1 MHIKYNFVVYIKFN
15 FIFVEHLIQLIMSN
29 KSVFEQ
35 LSSLNL
41 SSKTEKRG
49 NLTYLSWAHAW
60 AECKKLF
67 PDMTRTVYESE
78 TGMNYFSDG
87 ATAWVKVG
95 VTIQGQEHIDYLPV
109 MDMRNQSVP
118 LANITSMQV
127 NKTIQRS
134 TVKALA
140 LHGLALNIYAKED
153 FPSESDSSMQP
164 VKPKATASTKLKLS
178 VGDTNWDKVSNYV
191 IDNMG
196 MSTDEVI
203 KKLSVK
209 YDITEDA
216 KKAIIKLR
224 K

>member
-1 MHIKYNFVVYIKFN
+1 
-15 FIFVEHLIQLIMSN
+15 MSKE

-67 PDMTRTVYESE
+67 PDMSRTVYESD
-78 TGMNYFSDG
+78 TYMNYFTDG
-87 ATAWVKVG
+87 STAWVKVG

-153 FPSESDSSMQP
+153 FPSESDSSMQA
-164 VKPKATASTKLKLS
+164 VKSQPKATSKVAL
-178 VGDTNWDKVSNYV
+178 VEGDANWQKVSNFV

-196 MSTDEVI
+196 LSTDEVI

-209 YDITEDA
+209 YDISDA
-216 KKAIIKLR
+216 TKKAITKLR

>member
-1 MHIKYNFVVYIKFN
+1 
-15 FIFVEHLIQLIMSN
+15 MSN

-67 PDMTRTVYESE
+67 PDMSRTVYESD
-78 TGMNYFSDG
+78 TYMNYFTDG
-87 ATAWVKVG
+87 STAWVKVG

-153 FPSESDSSMQP
+153 FPSESDSNIQA
-164 VKPKATASTKLKLS
+164 VKAQPKATAKVALVEGDANWEKESTF
-178 VGDTNWDKVSNYV
+178 V

-196 MSTDEVI
+196 TSTADII

-209 YDITEDA
+209 YEISDSV
-216 KKAIIKLR
+216 KKAIDKLR

>member
-1 MHIKYNFVVYIKFN
+1 
-15 FIFVEHLIQLIMSN
+15 MSN

-35 LSSLNL
+35 LSALNL
-41 SSKTEKRG
+41 SSKVEKRG
-49 NLTYLSWAHAW
+49 NLSYLSWATAW

-95 VTIQGQEHIDYLPV
+95 VTINGLEYIDYLPV
-109 MDMRNQSVP
+109 MNHMNKSIP
-118 LANITSMQV
+118 LASLTSFDV

-153 FPSESDSSMQP
+153 FPEATDGTLAKVAVAKPASKIALAVGDANWEKVVNYVVDNIGLKSEDVFKNLSKKYELSTE
-164 VKPKATASTKLKLS
+164 VKNAINKLK
-178 VGDTNWDKVSNYV
+178 K
-191 IDNMG
+191 
-196 MSTDEVI
+196 
-203 KKLSVK
+203 
-209 YDITEDA
+209 
-216 KKAIIKLR
+216 
-224 K
+224 

>member
-1 MHIKYNFVVYIKFN
+1 
-15 FIFVEHLIQLIMSN
+15 MSN

-35 LSSLNL
+35 LSALNL

-78 TGMNYFSDG
+78 TGMNYFTDG
-87 ATAWVKVG
+87 STAWVKVG

-153 FPSESDSSMQP
+153 FPSESDSSMQA
-164 VKPKATASTKLKLS
+164 VKAQPKATSKVAL
-178 VGDTNWDKVSNYV
+178 VEGDANWVKVSNFV

-209 YDITEDA
+209 YDISEAT
-216 KKAIIKLR
+216 KKAITKLR

>member
-1 MHIKYNFVVYIKFN
+1 
-15 FIFVEHLIQLIMSN
+15 MSN

-35 LSSLNL
+35 LSALNL

-78 TGMNYFSDG
+78 TGMNYFTDG
-87 ATAWVKVG
+87 STAWVKVG
-95 VTIQGQEHIDYLPV
+95 VTIKGQEHIDYLPV

-153 FPSESDSSMQP
+153 FPSESDSSMQA
-164 VKPKATASTKLKLS
+164 VKTQPKATSKVAL
-178 VGDTNWDKVSNYV
+178 VEGDANWEKVSNFV

-196 MSTDEVI
+196 LSTDEVI

-209 YDITEDA
+209 YDISDA
-216 KKAIIKLR
+216 TKKAINKLR

>member
-1 MHIKYNFVVYIKFN
+1 
-15 FIFVEHLIQLIMSN
+15 MSN

-35 LSSLNL
+35 LSALNL
-41 SSKTEKRG
+41 SSKVEKRG
-49 NLTYLSWAHAW
+49 QLSYLSWATAW

-95 VTIQGQEHIDYLPV
+95 VTINGLEYIDYLPV
-109 MDMRNQSVP
+109 MNHMNKSIP
-118 LANITSMQV
+118 LASLTSFDV

-153 FPSESDSSMQP
+153 FPEASDL
-164 VKPKATASTKLKLS
+164 VGASTKSPTKSPTKIGLS
-178 VGDTNWDKVSNYV
+178 VGDANWEKVVNYV
-191 IDNMG
+191 VDNIG
-196 MSTDEVI
+196 LKSEDVFKNLS
-203 KKLSVK
+203 KKYELSDQVK
-209 YDITEDA
+209 SAINKL
-216 KKAIIKLR
+216 KK
-224 K
+224 

>member
-1 MHIKYNFVVYIKFN
+1 
-15 FIFVEHLIQLIMSN
+15 MSKE

-67 PDMTRTVYESE
+67 PDMSRTVYESD
-78 TGMNYFSDG
+78 TYMNYFTDG
-87 ATAWVKVG
+87 STAWVKVG

-153 FPSESDSSMQP
+153 FPSESDSSMQA
-164 VKPKATASTKLKLS
+164 VKTQPKATSKVSL
-178 VGDTNWDKVSNYV
+178 VEGDANWQKVSNFV

-196 MSTDEVI
+196 LSTDEVI

-209 YDITEDA
+209 YDISEAT
-216 KKAIIKLR
+216 KKAITKLR

>member
-1 MHIKYNFVVYIKFN
+1 
-15 FIFVEHLIQLIMSN
+15 MSN

-67 PDMTRTVYESE
+67 PEMSRTVYESD
-78 TGMNYFSDG
+78 TYMNYFTDG
-87 ATAWVKVG
+87 STAWVKVG

-153 FPSESDSSMQP
+153 FPSESDSTIQA
-164 VKPKATASTKLKLS
+164 VKSQPKATSKVAL
-178 VGDTNWDKVSNYV
+178 VEGDANWEKVSTFV

-196 MSTDEVI
+196 TSTADII

-209 YDITEDA
+209 YEISDSV
-216 KKAIIKLR
+216 KKAIDKLR

>member
-1 MHIKYNFVVYIKFN
+1 
-15 FIFVEHLIQLIMSN
+15 MSN

-41 SSKTEKRG
+41 SSKVEKRG
-49 NLTYLSWAHAW
+49 NLSYLSWATAW

-95 VTIQGQEHIDYLPV
+95 VTIQGQEYIDYLPV
-109 MDMRNQSVP
+109 MNHMNKSIP
-118 LANITSMQV
+118 LASLTSFDV

-153 FPSESDSSMQP
+153 FPEATDGTPAKVVTKVAGKVVLQVGDANWEKVVNYVVDNIGLKSEDVFKNLSKKYELTSD
-164 VKPKATASTKLKLS
+164 VKSAINKLK
-178 VGDTNWDKVSNYV
+178 K
-191 IDNMG
+191 
-196 MSTDEVI
+196 
-203 KKLSVK
+203 
-209 YDITEDA
+209 
-216 KKAIIKLR
+216 
-224 K
+224 

>member
-1 MHIKYNFVVYIKFN
+1 
-15 FIFVEHLIQLIMSN
+15 MSN

-35 LSSLNL
+35 LSALNL
-41 SSKTEKRG
+41 SSKVEKRG
-49 NLTYLSWAHAW
+49 QLSYLSWATAW

-95 VTIQGQEHIDYLPV
+95 VTINGLEYIDYLPV
-109 MDMRNQSVP
+109 MNHMNKSIP
-118 LANITSMQV
+118 LASLTSFDV

-153 FPSESDSSMQP
+153 FPEASDL
-164 VKPKATASTKLKLS
+164 VGASTKLPTKSPTKIGLS
-178 VGDTNWDKVSNYV
+178 VGDANWEKVVNYV
-191 IDNMG
+191 VDNIG
-196 MSTDEVI
+196 LKSEDVFKNLS
-203 KKLSVK
+203 KKYELSDDVK
-209 YDITEDA
+209 SAINKL
-216 KKAIIKLR
+216 KK
-224 K
+224 

>member
-1 MHIKYNFVVYIKFN
+1 
-15 FIFVEHLIQLIMSN
+15 MSN

-35 LSSLNL
+35 LSALNL
-41 SSKTEKRG
+41 SSKVEKRG
-49 NLTYLSWAHAW
+49 NLSYLSWATAW

-95 VTIQGQEHIDYLPV
+95 VTINGLEYIDYLPV
-109 MDMRNQSVP
+109 MNHMNKSIP
-118 LANITSMQV
+118 LASLTSFDV

-153 FPSESDSSMQP
+153 FPEATDGTPAKVAPKPASKVALAVGDANWEKVVNYVVDNIGLKSEDVFKNLSKKYELSDE
-164 VKPKATASTKLKLS
+164 VKSAINKLK
-178 VGDTNWDKVSNYV
+178 K
-191 IDNMG
+191 
-196 MSTDEVI
+196 
-203 KKLSVK
+203 
-209 YDITEDA
+209 
-216 KKAIIKLR
+216 
-224 K
+224 

>member
-1 MHIKYNFVVYIKFN
+1 
-15 FIFVEHLIQLIMSN
+15 MSN

-35 LSSLNL
+35 LSALNL
-41 SSKTEKRG
+41 SSKVEKRG
-49 NLTYLSWAHAW
+49 QLSYLSWATAW

-95 VTIQGQEHIDYLPV
+95 VTINGLEYIDYLPV
-109 MDMRNQSVP
+109 MNHMNKSIP
-118 LANITSMQV
+118 LASLTSFDV

-153 FPSESDSSMQP
+153 FPEATDGTPAKVVAKPAGKIALVVGDANWEKVVNYVVDNIGLKSEDVFKNLSKKYELSDQ
-164 VKPKATASTKLKLS
+164 VKSAINKLK
-178 VGDTNWDKVSNYV
+178 K
-191 IDNMG
+191 
-196 MSTDEVI
+196 
-203 KKLSVK
+203 
-209 YDITEDA
+209 
-216 KKAIIKLR
+216 
-224 K
+224 

>member
-1 MHIKYNFVVYIKFN
+1 
-15 FIFVEHLIQLIMSN
+15 MSN

-35 LSSLNL
+35 LSALNL
-41 SSKTEKRG
+41 SSKVEKRG
-49 NLTYLSWAHAW
+49 QLSYLSWATAW

-95 VTIQGQEHIDYLPV
+95 VTINGLEYIDYLPV
-109 MDMRNQSVP
+109 MNHMNKSIP
-118 LANITSMQV
+118 LASLTSFDV

-153 FPSESDSSMQP
+153 FPEATDGTPAKVVAKPAGKIALAVGDANWSKVVNYVVDNIGLKSEDVFKNLSKKYELSDD
-164 VKPKATASTKLKLS
+164 VKSAINKLK
-178 VGDTNWDKVSNYV
+178 K
-191 IDNMG
+191 
-196 MSTDEVI
+196 
-203 KKLSVK
+203 
-209 YDITEDA
+209 
-216 KKAIIKLR
+216 
-224 K
+224 

>member
-1 MHIKYNFVVYIKFN
+1 MEKT
-15 FIFVEHLIQLIMSN
+15 
-29 KSVFEQ
+29 KSVFDQ
-35 LSSLNL
+35 LSELNL

-49 NLTYLSWAHAW
+49 NLTYLSWSHAW
-60 AECKKLF
+60 GSCKKLF

-78 TGMNYFSDG
+78 TGMNYFTDG
-87 ATAWVKVG
+87 STAWVKVG

-153 FPSESDSSMQP
+153 FPSESDSSMQA
-164 VKPKATASTKLKLS
+164 VKAQPKATSKVAL
-178 VGDTNWDKVSNYV
+178 VEGDANWQKVSNFV

-196 MSTDEVI
+196 LSTDEVI

-209 YDITEDA
+209 YDISEAT
-216 KKAIIKLR
+216 KKAITKLR

>member
-1 MHIKYNFVVYIKFN
+1 
-15 FIFVEHLIQLIMSN
+15 MSN

-67 PDMTRTVYESE
+67 PDMSRTVYESD
-78 TGMNYFSDG
+78 TYMNYFTDG
-87 ATAWVKVG
+87 STAWVKVG

-153 FPSESDSSMQP
+153 FPSESDSSMQA
-164 VKPKATASTKLKLS
+164 VKAQPKATSKVAL
-178 VGDTNWDKVSNYV
+178 VEGDANWQKVSNFV

-196 MSTDEVI
+196 LSTDEVI

-209 YDITEDA
+209 YDISDA
-216 KKAIIKLR
+216 TKKAITKLR

>member
-1 MHIKYNFVVYIKFN
+1 
-15 FIFVEHLIQLIMSN
+15 MSN

-49 NLTYLSWAHAW
+49 NLTYVSWAHAW

-67 PDMTRTVYESE
+67 PDMTRTVYESD
-78 TGMNYFSDG
+78 TCMNYFTDG
-87 ATAWVKVG
+87 STAWVKVG

-153 FPSESDSSMQP
+153 FPSESDSTIQAVKAQP
-164 VKPKATASTKLKLS
+164 KTTAKVAL
-178 VGDTNWDKVSNYV
+178 VEGDANWEKVSTFV

-196 MSTDEVI
+196 TSTADII

-209 YDITEDA
+209 YEISDSV
-216 KKAIIKLR
+216 KKAIDKLR

>member
-1 MHIKYNFVVYIKFN
+1 
-15 FIFVEHLIQLIMSN
+15 MSN

-49 NLTYLSWAHAW
+49 NITYLSWAHAW

-67 PDMTRTVYESE
+67 PEMSRTVYESD
-78 TGMNYFSDG
+78 TYMNYFTDG
-87 ATAWVKVG
+87 STAWVKVG

-153 FPSESDSSMQP
+153 FPSESDSNIQA
-164 VKPKATASTKLKLS
+164 VKAQPKATAKVAL
-178 VGDTNWDKVSNYV
+178 VEGDANWEKVSTFV

-196 MSTDEVI
+196 TSTADII

-209 YDITEDA
+209 YEISDSV
-216 KKAIIKLR
+216 KKAIDKLR

>member
-1 MHIKYNFVVYIKFN
+1 
-15 FIFVEHLIQLIMSN
+15 MSN

-35 LSSLNL
+35 LSALNL
-41 SSKTEKRG
+41 SSKVEKRG
-49 NLTYLSWAHAW
+49 NLSYLSWATAW

-95 VTIQGQEHIDYLPV
+95 VTINGLEYIDYLPV
-109 MDMRNQSVP
+109 MNHMNKSIP
-118 LANITSMQV
+118 LASLTSFDV

-153 FPSESDSSMQP
+153 FPEASDLVGAP
-164 VKPKATASTKLKLS
+164 TKLPTKSPTKIELS
-178 VGDTNWDKVSNYV
+178 VGDANWEKVVNYV
-191 IDNMG
+191 VDNIG
-196 MSTDEVI
+196 LKSEDVFKNLS
-203 KKLSVK
+203 KKYELSDQVK
-209 YDITEDA
+209 SAINKL
-216 KKAIIKLR
+216 KK
-224 K
+224 

>member
-1 MHIKYNFVVYIKFN
+1 
-15 FIFVEHLIQLIMSN
+15 MSN

-35 LSSLNL
+35 LSALNL
-41 SSKTEKRG
+41 SSKVEKRG
-49 NLTYLSWAHAW
+49 QLSYLSWATAW

-95 VTIQGQEHIDYLPV
+95 VTINGLEYIDYLPV
-109 MDMRNQSVP
+109 MNHMNKSIP
-118 LANITSMQV
+118 LASLTSFDV

-153 FPSESDSSMQP
+153 FPEATDGTPAKVVAKPVGKIALAVGDANWEKVVNYVVDNIGLKSEDVFKNLSKKYELSDD
-164 VKPKATASTKLKLS
+164 VKSAINKLK
-178 VGDTNWDKVSNYV
+178 K
-191 IDNMG
+191 
-196 MSTDEVI
+196 
-203 KKLSVK
+203 
-209 YDITEDA
+209 
-216 KKAIIKLR
+216 
-224 K
+224 

>member
-1 MHIKYNFVVYIKFN
+1 
-15 FIFVEHLIQLIMSN
+15 MSN

-35 LSSLNL
+35 LSALNL
-41 SSKTEKRG
+41 SSKVEKRG
-49 NLTYLSWAHAW
+49 NLSYLSWATAW

-95 VTIQGQEHIDYLPV
+95 VTINGLEYIDYLPV
-109 MDMRNQSVP
+109 MNHMNKSIP
-118 LANITSMQV
+118 LASLTSFDV

-153 FPSESDSSMQP
+153 FPEATDGTPAKVVAKPAGKIALVVGDVNWEKVVNYVVDNIGLKSEDVFKNLSKKYELSDD
-164 VKPKATASTKLKLS
+164 VKSAINKLK
-178 VGDTNWDKVSNYV
+178 K
-191 IDNMG
+191 
-196 MSTDEVI
+196 
-203 KKLSVK
+203 
-209 YDITEDA
+209 
-216 KKAIIKLR
+216 
-224 K
+224 

>member
-1 MHIKYNFVVYIKFN
+1 
-15 FIFVEHLIQLIMSN
+15 MSN

-67 PDMTRTVYESE
+67 PEMSRTVYESD
-78 TGMNYFSDG
+78 TYMNYFTDG
-87 ATAWVKVG
+87 STAWVKVG

-153 FPSESDSSMQP
+153 FPSESDANIQAVKAQP
-164 VKPKATASTKLKLS
+164 KTTAKVAL
-178 VGDTNWDKVSNYV
+178 VEGDANWEKVSTFV

-196 MSTDEVI
+196 TSTADII

-209 YDITEDA
+209 YEISDSV
-216 KKAIIKLR
+216 KKAIDKLR

>member
-1 MHIKYNFVVYIKFN
+1 
-15 FIFVEHLIQLIMSN
+15 MSN

-49 NLTYLSWAHAW
+49 NITYLSWAHAW

-67 PDMTRTVYESE
+67 PEMSRTVYESD
-78 TGMNYFSDG
+78 TYMNYFTDG
-87 ATAWVKVG
+87 STAWVKVG

-153 FPSESDSSMQP
+153 FPSESDSSMQA
-164 VKPKATASTKLKLS
+164 VKPQPKASSKVAL
-178 VGDTNWDKVSNYV
+178 VEGDANWEKVSTFV

-196 MSTDEVI
+196 TSTADII

-209 YDITEDA
+209 YEISDSV
-216 KKAIIKLR
+216 KKAIDKLR

>member
-1 MHIKYNFVVYIKFN
+1 
-15 FIFVEHLIQLIMSN
+15 MSN

-35 LSSLNL
+35 LSALNL

-67 PDMTRTVYESE
+67 PDMTRIVYESD
-78 TGMNYFSDG
+78 TYMNYFTDG
-87 ATAWVKVG
+87 STAWVKVG
-95 VTIQGQEHIDYLPV
+95 VIIQGQEHIDYLPV

-153 FPSESDSSMQP
+153 FPSESDANMQA
-164 VKPKATASTKLKLS
+164 VKTKSAPASKLKLAP
-178 VGDTNWDKVSNYV
+178 GDANWDKVSNYV

-196 MSTDEVI
+196 MSNDEVI

-209 YDITEDA
+209 YDISDA
-216 KKAIIKLR
+216 VKKSIDKLR

>member
-1 MHIKYNFVVYIKFN
+1 
-15 FIFVEHLIQLIMSN
+15 MSKE

-35 LSSLNL
+35 LSALNL

-67 PDMTRTVYESE
+67 PDMSRTVYESD
-78 TGMNYFSDG
+78 TYMNYFTDG
-87 ATAWVKVG
+87 STAWVKVG

-153 FPSESDSSMQP
+153 FPSESDSSMQA
-164 VKPKATASTKLKLS
+164 VKAQPKATSKVAL
-178 VGDTNWDKVSNYV
+178 VEGDANWQKVSNFV

-196 MSTDEVI
+196 LSTDEVI

-209 YDITEDA
+209 YDISEAT
-216 KKAIIKLR
+216 KKAITKLR

>member
-1 MHIKYNFVVYIKFN
+1 
-15 FIFVEHLIQLIMSN
+15 MSN

-35 LSSLNL
+35 LSALNL
-41 SSKTEKRG
+41 SSKVEKRG
-49 NLTYLSWAHAW
+49 NLSYLSWATAW

-95 VTIQGQEHIDYLPV
+95 VTINGLEYIDYLPV
-109 MDMRNQSVP
+109 MNHMNKSIQLSS
-118 LANITSMQV
+118 LTSFDV

-153 FPSESDSSMQP
+153 FPEATDGAP
-164 VKPKATASTKLKLS
+164 AKVAVKPASKATLVVGDENWSKVVNYVVDNIGLKSDDVFKNLSKKYELSDEVKSAINKLK
-178 VGDTNWDKVSNYV
+178 K
-191 IDNMG
+191 
-196 MSTDEVI
+196 
-203 KKLSVK
+203 
-209 YDITEDA
+209 
-216 KKAIIKLR
+216 
-224 K
+224 

>member
-1 MHIKYNFVVYIKFN
+1 
-15 FIFVEHLIQLIMSN
+15 MSN

-35 LSSLNL
+35 LSALNL
-41 SSKTEKRG
+41 SSKVEKRG
-49 NLTYLSWAHAW
+49 QLSYLSWATAW

-95 VTIQGQEHIDYLPV
+95 VTINGLEYIDYLPV
-109 MDMRNQSVP
+109 MNHMNKSIP
-118 LANITSMQV
+118 LASLTSFDV

-153 FPSESDSSMQP
+153 FPEATDGTPAKVVAKPVGKIALAVGDANWEKVVNYVVDNIGLKSEDVFKNLSKKYELSDQ
-164 VKPKATASTKLKLS
+164 VKSAINKLK
-178 VGDTNWDKVSNYV
+178 K
-191 IDNMG
+191 
-196 MSTDEVI
+196 
-203 KKLSVK
+203 
-209 YDITEDA
+209 
-216 KKAIIKLR
+216 
-224 K
+224 

>member
-1 MHIKYNFVVYIKFN
+1 
-15 FIFVEHLIQLIMSN
+15 MSN

-35 LSSLNL
+35 LSALNL
-41 SSKTEKRG
+41 SSKVEKRG
-49 NLTYLSWAHAW
+49 QLSYLSWATAW

-95 VTIQGQEHIDYLPV
+95 VTINGLEYIDYLPV
-109 MDMRNQSVP
+109 MNHMNKSIP
-118 LANITSMQV
+118 LASLTSFDV

-153 FPSESDSSMQP
+153 FPEATDGTPAKVVAKPAGKIALAVGDANWEKVVNYVVDNIGLKSEDVFKNLSKKYELSDQ
-164 VKPKATASTKLKLS
+164 VKSAINKLK
-178 VGDTNWDKVSNYV
+178 K
-191 IDNMG
+191 
-196 MSTDEVI
+196 
-203 KKLSVK
+203 
-209 YDITEDA
+209 
-216 KKAIIKLR
+216 
-224 K
+224 

>member
-1 MHIKYNFVVYIKFN
+1 MEKT
-15 FIFVEHLIQLIMSN
+15 

-35 LSSLNL
+35 LSELNL

-49 NLTYLSWAHAW
+49 NLTYLSWSHAW
-60 AECKKLF
+60 GACKKLF

-78 TGMNYFSDG
+78 TGMNYFTDG
-87 ATAWVKVG
+87 STAWVKVG

-153 FPSESDSSMQP
+153 FPSESDSSMQA
-164 VKPKATASTKLKLS
+164 VKPQPKATSKVVL
-178 VGDTNWDKVSNYV
+178 VEGDANWVKVSNFV

-196 MSTDEVI
+196 LSTEEVI

-209 YDITEDA
+209 YDISEAT
-216 KKAIIKLR
+216 KKAITKLR